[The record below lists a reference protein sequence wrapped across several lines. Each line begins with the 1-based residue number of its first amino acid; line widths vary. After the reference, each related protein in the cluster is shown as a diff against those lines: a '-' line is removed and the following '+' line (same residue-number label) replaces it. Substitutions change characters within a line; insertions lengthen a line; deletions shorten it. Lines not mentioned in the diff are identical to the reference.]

1 MSKRGKR
8 GTLSPEDRDLWGKV
22 TRTLTPMHPERA
34 SELEKELAKS
44 LEEAAP
50 SGSRKASKTATAIK
64 PPPAEKQ
71 PAPPQP
77 LHQLEHRFRRKIV
90 RGVQAID
97 SRIDLHGLTQHQ
109 AHERLR
115 GFLYQAQARQHKVV
129 LVITGKGGGPD
140 RAYMDERGIL
150 RRMVPQW
157 LSLPDLRSVVIGY
170 EEAHASHGG
179 AGALYVRVRRKR

>member
-1 MSKRGKR
+1 MAKRGKR

-22 TRTLTPMHPERA
+22 TRTLTPLHPERA
-34 SELEKELAKS
+34 VEFEKELADS
-44 LEEAAP
+44 LKVAP
-50 SGSRKASKTATAIK
+50 AGSDKTSKTATAIK
-64 PPPAEKQ
+64 APAPERQ
-71 PAPPQP
+71 PTPPQP
-77 LHQLEHRFRRKIV
+77 LHQLEHRFRKKIV

-109 AHERLR
+109 AHDRLR
-115 GFLYQAQARQHKVV
+115 GFLYQAQARRHKVV

-157 LSLPDLRSVVIGY
+157 LSLPDLRPVVIGY

-179 AGALYVRVRRKR
+179 AGALYVRIRRKR